1 MKKCLM
7 TPTKHCEK
15 LTRTWNDAGWGEKIN
30 SQSLEDAQAGV
41 REGFGDQM
49 FPNMLA
55 LAKLV
60 SDVWF
65 YKSDTIS
72 DWFEA
77 TELIGWRQDR

>member
-1 MKKCLM
+1 MLVFLCWEL
-7 TPTKHCEK
+7 CFVVVI
-15 LTRTWNDAGWGEKIN
+15 IN

-60 SDVWF
+60 SDV
-65 YKSDTIS
+65 
-72 DWFEA
+72 
-77 TELIGWRQDR
+77 